1 MILFQILIMSTTEQ
15 SSHISLSIPS
25 EQAPPSD
32 NFQFMNDTFTLSQD
46 IPSGSTKVPFSQGHS
61 G

>member
-1 MILFQILIMSTTEQ
+1 MSTTEQ

-46 IPSGSTKVPFSQGHS
+46 TPSGSTKVPLSQGHS